1 MAPHLTRIRLE
12 HWLLSAILLLALGLR
27 VAAIDYDLPAIF
39 HPDEPAVIRIS
50 REMFATGDLNP
61 HFFDYPSLIFYSNAL
76 AYAPLY
82 VAGRLTGAFDSRADI
97 LPLESVAMGTVR
109 TPQPAAVLLNRS
121 VSLAMGV
128 GTVALLYFIG
138 RVLFDRPDVGLLA
151 ALLLA
156 VAPNPTYHS
165 RIVTTDAMVTFFIL
179 LAMLMAALIWRQGR
193 TRHYVLAG
201 LAVGLAAGTKYNGAM
216 VALIVPLAHF
226 LRAGWRGWRDGRLY
240 GAGLVAVVVFLLTTP
255 YAILDYPAFSTAL
268 LGVMGHYDRGHAGM
282 EGDPLAWYA
291 TFLWTTMTLV
301 PLLALMQIG
310 RGVWQRSQPTLL
322 LAAYPVVYFLFIIRF
337 EVRNDR
343 TILPIVPFLFLLA
356 AVVLAD
362 LMVLRARA
370 AGRPARVGLSA
381 LLVGLLA
388 ATVLYPATLTLRENR
403 ILAGEL
409 SLETA
414 AEWLADNLEPG
425 ARVAVGAYSP
435 FVDQSDFDVV
445 GFNSL
450 IDNPPEWFAAQGFD
464 YVIAASGMYGRF
476 YRDPARY
483 ADEIARYD
491 QLFGA
496 FELVRVF
503 DDGFNE
509 VRVYRVR

>member
-1 MAPHLTRIRLE
+1 MAAYLTPIRLE
-12 HWLLSAILLLALGLR
+12 HWLLSAILLLAVGLR
-27 VAAIDYDLPAIF
+27 VAAIDYDLPDIY

-61 HFFDYPSLIFYSNAL
+61 HFFDYPSLIFYGNAL
-76 AYAPLY
+76 AYTPLY
-82 VAGRLTGAFDSRADI
+82 LGGRLTGAFDSRADI

-109 TPQPAAVLLNRS
+109 APQPVAVLLNRGL
-121 VSLAMGV
+121 SLLMGV
-128 GTVALLYFIG
+128 GTVALLYIIG
-138 RVLFDRPDVGLLA
+138 VVLTNRPAVGLIA

-156 VAPNPTYHS
+156 VAPNHTFHS
-165 RIVTTDAMVTFFIL
+165 RIVTTDATVTFFIML
-179 LAMLMAALIWRQGR
+179 TMLMAALIWRQGR

-216 VALIVPLAHF
+216 VALVVPLAHF
-226 LRAGWRGWRDGRLY
+226 LRAGWGGWRDGRLY
-240 GAGLVAVVVFLLTTP
+240 LAGVVAAAVFLLTTP
-255 YAILDYPAFSTAL
+255 YAILDYPTFSTAL
-268 LGVMGHYDRGHAGM
+268 LGVMGHYDSGHAGM
-282 EGDPLAWYA
+282 EGDTLQWYL
-291 TFLWTTMTLV
+291 TFLWTTTTLA
-301 PLLALMQIG
+301 PLLALVQIG
-310 RGVWQRSQPTLL
+310 RGAWQRSQPTLL

-343 TILPIVPFLFLLA
+343 TILPIVPFIFLLA

-362 LMVLRARA
+362 LMAHRARA
-370 AGRPARVGLSA
+370 AGRPARIALSA

-388 ATVLYPATLTLRENR
+388 ATVIYPALLTLRENR
-403 ILAGEL
+403 ILVGEL
-409 SLETA
+409 SLETGA
-414 AEWLADNLEPG
+414 GWLADNLEPG

-435 FVDQSDFDVV
+435 FVDPGVFDVV

-450 IDNPPEWFAAQGFD
+450 IDNPPQWFAAQGFD

-476 YRDPARY
+476 YREPARY
-483 ADEIARYD
+483 ADETRRYD

-496 FELVRVF
+496 LELVRVF

>member
-1 MAPHLTRIRLE
+1 MAAHLTRIRLE

-27 VAAIDYDLPAIF
+27 LAAIDYDLPDIY

-61 HFFDYPSLIFYSNAL
+61 HFFDYPSLIFYTNAL
-76 AYAPLY
+76 AYTPLY
-82 VAGRLTGAFDSRADI
+82 LGGRLTGAFDDRADI
-97 LPLESVAMGTVR
+97 LPLQSVAMGTTR
-109 TPQPAAVLLNRS
+109 APQPAAVLLNRS
-121 VSLAMGV
+121 ISLAMGV

-138 RVLFDRPDVGLLA
+138 CALFNRPDVGLLA

-165 RIVTTDAMVTFFIL
+165 RIVTTDAMVTFFIML
-179 LAMLMAALIWRQGR
+179 TMLMAALIFRQGR
-193 TRHYVLAG
+193 TRHYLLAG

-216 VALIVPLAHF
+216 VALVVPLAHF
-226 LRAGWRGWRDGRLY
+226 LRAGWGGWRDGRLY
-240 GAGLVAVVVFLLTTP
+240 LSGLAAVAVFLLTTP
-255 YAILDYPAFSTAL
+255 YALLDYPTFSTAL
-268 LGVMGHYDRGHAGM
+268 RGVMGHYDSGHAGM
-282 EGDPLAWYA
+282 EGDTPRWYA
-291 TFLWTTMTLV
+291 TFLWTTTTLA
-301 PLLALMQIG
+301 PLLAVAQIG
-310 RGVWQRSQPTLL
+310 RGLWQRSRPTLL

-337 EVRNDR
+337 VVRNDR
-343 TILPIVPFLFLLA
+343 TILPIVPFIFLLA
-356 AVVLAD
+356 AVVLGD
-362 LMVLRARA
+362 LLRRARRA
-370 AGRPARVGLSA
+370 DGRTARTGWAA

-388 ATVLYPATLTLRENR
+388 ATVVYPAGLTLRENR

-414 AEWLADNLEPG
+414 ADWLAGNLEPG

-435 FVDQSDFDVV
+435 FVDQSNFDVV

-476 YRDPARY
+476 YREPARY
-483 ADEIARYD
+483 ADQIARYD
-491 QLFGA
+491 RLFAA

-509 VRVYRVR
+509 IRVYRVR

>member
-1 MAPHLTRIRLE
+1 MAAHLTRIRLE

-76 AYAPLY
+76 VYAPFYLG
-82 VAGRLTGAFDSRADI
+82 GRLSGAFDDRSDI

-109 TPQPAAVLLNRS
+109 APQPAAVLLNRL
-121 VSLAMGV
+121 VSLVMGV

-138 RVLFDRPDVGLLA
+138 RALFDRPDVGLLA

-156 VAPNPTYHS
+156 VAPNHTFHS
-165 RIVTTDAMVTFFIL
+165 RIVTTDAMVTFFIVL
-179 LAMLMAALIWRQGR
+179 TMLMAALIFHQGR

-201 LAVGLAAGTKYNGAM
+201 LAVGLAAGTKYNGAII
-216 VALIVPLAHF
+216 ALVVPLAHF
-226 LRAGWRGWRDGRLY
+226 LRIGRRGWRDGRLY
-240 GAGLVAVVVFLLTTP
+240 AAGLVAIAVFLLTTP
-255 YAILDYPAFSTAL
+255 YAIFDYATFSAAL
-268 LGVMGHYDRGHAGM
+268 LGVMGHYGGSHAGM

-291 TFLWTTMTLV
+291 TFLWTTTTLA
-301 PLLALMQIG
+301 PLLALVQIG
-310 RGVWQRSQPTLL
+310 RGLWQRSRPTLL
-322 LAAYPVVYFLFIIRF
+322 LAAYPVVYFLFILRF
-337 EVRNDR
+337 QVRNDR

-362 LMVLRARA
+362 LLALRARTVS
-370 AGRPARVGLSA
+370 RPARIGLTA
-381 LLVGLLA
+381 LLAGLLA
-388 ATVLYPATLTLRENR
+388 ATVVYPATLTLRENR
-403 ILAGEL
+403 VLAGEL

-414 AEWLADNLEPG
+414 AEWLAANLEPG

-435 FVDQSDFDVV
+435 FVDPGHFDVT

-450 IDNPPEWFAAQGFD
+450 IDDPPAWFAAQGYD

-476 YRDPARY
+476 YREPARY
-483 ADEIARYD
+483 AGEVARYD
-491 QLFGA
+491 RLFGA
-496 FELVRVF
+496 LELVRVF

>member
-1 MAPHLTRIRLE
+1 MAATITRIRLE

-27 VAAIDYDLPAIF
+27 LAAIDYDLPVIL

-50 REMFATGDLNP
+50 REMFATGDLHP
-61 HFFDYPSLIFYSNAL
+61 HFFDYPSYIFYSNAL
-76 AYAPLY
+76 AYTPLY
-82 VAGRLTGAFDSRADI
+82 VAGRLSGAFDGRADI

-109 TPQPAAVLLNRS
+109 TPQPAAVLLNRGL
-121 VSLAMGV
+121 SLLMGL

-156 VAPNPTYHS
+156 VAPNHTYHS
-165 RIVTTDAMVTFFIL
+165 RIVTTDATVTFFIVL
-179 LAMLMAALIWRQGR
+179 TMLMAALIFRQGR

-216 VALIVPLAHF
+216 IALVVPLAHF

-240 GAGLVAVVVFLLTTP
+240 AAGLVAVAVFLLTTP
-255 YAILDYPAFSTAL
+255 YAILDYPAFSTAVL
-268 LGVMGHYDRGHAGM
+268 WVMGHYYTGHAGM
-282 EGDPLAWYA
+282 DGNPLAWYA
-291 TFLWTTMTLV
+291 AFLWSTMTLI
-301 PLLALMQIG
+301 PLLAVVQIG
-310 RGVWQRSQPTLL
+310 RGLWQRSRPTLL
-322 LAAYPVVYFLFIIRF
+322 LAAYPVVYFLFISRF

-362 LMVLRARA
+362 LLALRART
-370 AGRPARVGLSA
+370 AGRPARVGLTA
-381 LLVGLLA
+381 LLVALLA
-388 ATVLYPATLTLRENR
+388 AMILYPATLTLRENR
-403 ILAGEL
+403 VLAGEL

-414 AEWLADNLEPG
+414 AAWLAANLEPG

-450 IDNPPEWFAAQGFD
+450 IDEPPAWFAAQGFD
-464 YVIAASGMYGRF
+464 YIIAASGMYGRF
-476 YRDPARY
+476 YREPARY
-483 ADEIARYD
+483 PTEIARYD
-491 QLFGA
+491 QLFA
-496 FELVRVF
+496 ALELVRGF

>member
-1 MAPHLTRIRLE
+1 MTAHLTRIRLE

-27 VAAIDYDLPAIF
+27 LAAIDYDLPDIY

-61 HFFDYPSLIFYSNAL
+61 HFFDYPSLSFYSNAL

-82 VAGRLTGAFDSRADI
+82 LSGRLTGAFDDRADI
-97 LPLESVAMGTVR
+97 LPLQSVTLGTVR
-109 TPQPAAVLLNRS
+109 APQPAAVLLNRG
-121 VSLAMGV
+121 VSLVMGV
-128 GTVALLYFIG
+128 GAVALLYLIG
-138 RVLFDRPDVGLLA
+138 RILYDRPNVGLIG

-156 VAPNPTYHS
+156 VAPNHTYHS

-179 LAMLMAALIWRQGR
+179 LTMLMAALIFRQGR

-216 VALIVPLAHF
+216 IALVVPLAHF
-226 LRAGWRGWRDGRLY
+226 LRAGWGGWRDGRLY
-240 GAGLVAVVVFLLTTP
+240 AAGLAAVAVFLLTTP
-255 YAILDYPAFSTAL
+255 YAILDYPAFSTAV
-268 LGVMGHYDRGHAGM
+268 LGVVGHYDRGHAGM
-282 EGDPLAWYA
+282 DGHPLAWYA
-291 TFLWTTMTLV
+291 AFLWSTTTLL
-301 PLLALMQIG
+301 PLLAVAQIG
-310 RGVWQRSQPTLL
+310 RGLWQRSRPTLL
-322 LAAYPVVYFLFIIRF
+322 LAAYPVVYFLFILRF

-362 LMVLRARA
+362 LLALTA
-370 AGRPARVGLSA
+370 QAHSRPARLAATA
-381 LLVGLLA
+381 LAVGLLA

-403 ILAGEL
+403 VLAGEL

-414 AEWLADNLEPG
+414 AVWLAANLEPG

-450 IDNPPEWFAAQGFD
+450 IDDPPAWFAAQGFD

-476 YRDPARY
+476 YREPARY
-483 ADEIARYD
+483 AAEIAHYD
-491 QLFGA
+491 RLFA
-496 FELVRVF
+496 ALELVRVF

>member
-1 MAPHLTRIRLE
+1 MAAHLTRIRLE

-27 VAAIDYDLPAIF
+27 VAAIDYDLPDIF

-76 AYAPLY
+76 AYTPLY
-82 VAGRLTGAFDSRADI
+82 LAGRLTGAFDDRADI
-97 LPLESVAMGTVR
+97 LPLQSVAMGTVR
-109 TPQPAAVLLNRS
+109 APQPAAVLLNRGL
-121 VSLAMGV
+121 SLLMGV

-138 RVLFDRPDVGLLA
+138 RVLYDRPAVGLLA

-156 VAPNPTYHS
+156 VSPNHTYHS
-165 RIVTTDAMVTFFIL
+165 RIVTTDATVTFFIL
-179 LAMLMAALIWRQGR
+179 LTMLMAALIWRQGR

-216 VALIVPLAHF
+216 VALVVPLAHF
-226 LRAGWRGWRDGRLY
+226 LRAGWGGRRDGRLY
-240 GAGLVAVVVFLLTTP
+240 LAGLVAAAAFLLTTP
-255 YAILDYPAFSTAL
+255 YALLDYPAFSTAL
-268 LGVMGHYDRGHAGM
+268 LGVMGHYGGGHAGM
-282 EGDPLAWYA
+282 EGDPLAWYV
-291 TFLWTTMTLV
+291 TFLWTTTTLA
-301 PLLALMQIG
+301 PLLALVQIG
-310 RGVWQRSQPTLL
+310 RGLWQRSQATLL

-343 TILPIVPFLFLLA
+343 TILPIVPFICLLA

-362 LMVLRARA
+362 LLALTARGSSRPTRLA
-370 AGRPARVGLSA
+370 AAA
-381 LLVGLLA
+381 LAAGLLA
-388 ATVLYPATLTLRENR
+388 ATVVYPALLTLRENR

-409 SLETA
+409 SLETTA
-414 AEWLADNLEPG
+414 AWLAGNLEPG

-435 FVDQSDFDVV
+435 FVDPGVFDVA

-450 IDNPPEWFAAQGFD
+450 IDHPPAWFAAQGFD
-464 YVIAASGMYGRF
+464 YVIAAGGMYDRF
-476 YRDPARY
+476 YRDPTRY
-483 ADEIARYD
+483 ADEVRRYD

-496 FELVRVF
+496 LELVRVF